1 VRRARCSPVLGQI
14 YFLLCL
20 EGWGGGWGGGIFNCF
35 NDEEA
40 MESELFKKL
49 MIFHFTILKGAYI
62 LFYLFKWW
70 SNFGLLNIWNIYDWW
85 PLGPGSGM
93 GESQHPD
100 PGWTTRII
108 VFRAKKPFVSFL
120 GVKILEFFDAD
131 PRSGIRNRY
140 SSDPGWKKA
149 DLGSGTYKHPGSA
162 TLKETCSG
170 FWDV

>member
-1 VRRARCSPVLGQI
+1 
-14 YFLLCL
+14 
-20 EGWGGGWGGGIFNCF
+20 
-35 NDEEA
+35 
-40 MESELFKKL
+40 
-49 MIFHFTILKGAYI
+49 
-62 LFYLFKWW
+62 
-70 SNFGLLNIWNIYDWW
+70 
-85 PLGPGSGM
+85 
-93 GESQHPD
+93 
-100 PGWTTRII
+100 
-108 VFRAKKPFVSFL
+108 L